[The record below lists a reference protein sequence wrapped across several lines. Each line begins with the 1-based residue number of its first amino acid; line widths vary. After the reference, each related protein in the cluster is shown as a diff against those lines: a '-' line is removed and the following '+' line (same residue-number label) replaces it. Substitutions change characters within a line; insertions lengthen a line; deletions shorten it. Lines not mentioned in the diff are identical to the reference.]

1 MKNYWDYP
9 VVDPSVLKKF
19 LQNGSELDKELDSIP
34 VDNRAARLTLQ
45 SLSDELLYVEGLLSV
60 EEIDSDDLDELSFF
74 LLDEDFD
81 EEE

>member
-1 MKNYWDYP
+1 M
-9 VVDPSVLKKF
+9 VDPSVLKKF